1 MLNFSRNKTI
11 SSCIRSGMPQMDTTL
26 VGWEVPLTLIRVVQD
41 VIDGDLSTTEEV
53 INFKGVWQPLKD
65 EALELKPEGQR
76 SWQWIW
82 IHAQA
87 SELNL
92 ETGDKVIFQDKRYK
106 VMQKKDYSLNSY
118 VEYQLCRDYEE
129 TEIIEV
135 DNEIVEDDNAETD

>member
-1 MLNFSRNKTI
+1 MYTR
-11 SSCIRSGMPQMDTTL
+11 MPQMAQTL
-26 VGWEVPLTLIRVVQD
+26 VGWEVPLTLIRIIQD
-41 VIDGDLSTTEEV
+41 VIDGDLSTTKET
-53 INFKGVWQPLKD
+53 ISFKGVWQPLKD
-65 EALELKPEGQR
+65 ESLELKPEGQR
-76 SWQWIW
+76 SWEWIW

-129 TEIIEV
+129 TETIEEN
-135 DNEIVEDDNAETD
+135 NEIVEDNNAETD